1 MMGIKRLLVLFS
13 VLGLATLACGMT
25 VDLGIHSAPTP
36 TQQSTVQNQVATM
49 VAGTV
54 QAFTQMALSATPA
67 ATLTPTNTPLP
78 PTLSVSVATNCYA
91 GPRTDYGFV
100 ITIYPGTT
108 VTVVGKDTA
117 DNSWIIDVPG
127 YPGTVCWLSGQNAKI
142 TGNTV
147 GLPAPATPVIS
158 IYTLSEP
165 RNLRVSCTSESLSGT
180 PEPWWHNASEWTV
193 VFRWTNT
200 DADQTGVRVYRNG
213 WHLATLGGRAS
224 SFTESF
230 FHQGRH
236 GVTYAVQAVTSA
248 RVSSIVSIDLDH
260 CR

>member
-1 MMGIKRLLVLFS
+1 MMGIKSFLVLVS
-13 VLGLATLACGMT
+13 VLGLAILACGMS
-25 VDLGIHSAPTP
+25 VDLGNRSAPTP
-36 TQQSTVQNQVATM
+36 TGQPAGQNEVATM

-54 QAFTQMALSATPA
+54 QAFTQVALSATPA
-67 ATLTPTNTPLP
+67 ATLTATNTPLP

-108 VTVVGKDTA
+108 VTVVGKDTP

-142 TGNTV
+142 NGDTAA
-147 GLPAPATPVIS
+147 LPAPATPVIS

-213 WHLATLGGRAS
+213 RHLATLGAHAS

-248 RVSSIVSIDLDH
+248 RVSSIVSIDVNH